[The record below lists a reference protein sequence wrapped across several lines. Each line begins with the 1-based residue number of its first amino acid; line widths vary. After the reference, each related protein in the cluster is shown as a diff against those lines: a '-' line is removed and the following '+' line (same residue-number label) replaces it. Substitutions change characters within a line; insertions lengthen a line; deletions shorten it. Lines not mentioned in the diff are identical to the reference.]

1 MAARND
7 VLKRFKDLNVIP
19 CDKMKTFPIDNI
31 DQTRALLRQVATV
44 RQTARG
50 HINRP
55 FMLAEKIAVDGDD
68 LRISG
73 FLSRGLSVN
82 LPIHVPGV
90 GDFLIKQVEDKL
102 GEVIK
107 KSREDKLPDLNPEAE
122 VDMLDAEQTFP
133 TEDELRDA
141 ETLQK
146 QTVKRKVPKG
156 YSAYQAAWIPD
167 DDIESGDEDDDII
180 GLLKVKDFYY

>member
-1 MAARND
+1 MAARNE
-7 VLKRFKDLNVIP
+7 VSKRFKDLNVIP
-19 CDKMKTFPIDNI
+19 CDKMKTFPVDTI
-31 DQTRALLRQVATV
+31 DQTKALLRQIATV

-90 GDFLIKQVEDKL
+90 GDFLIKQVEDKH
-102 GEVIK
+102 GDVIK
-107 KSREDKLPDLNPEAE
+107 KSKEDKLPNLNPEAE

-133 TEDELRDA
+133 TEDELKDA
-141 ETLQK
+141 ETLQAA
-146 QTVKRKVPKG
+146 TVKQKVPKG

-167 DDIESGDEDDDII
+167 DDIESGNEDDII
-180 GLLKVKDFYY
+180 GLIFIKKKII